1 MTLSEIKQALNEGKK
16 VYWHNENYEVIK
28 DNLDQYL
35 IRSHF
40 NDYYIGLTWADK
52 KTLNGKEHEFY
63 KG

>member
-1 MTLSEIKQALNEGKK
+1 MTLFEIKQALQDGHK

-40 NDYYIGLTWADK
+40 NDY
-52 KTLNGKEHEFY
+52 
-63 KG
+63 